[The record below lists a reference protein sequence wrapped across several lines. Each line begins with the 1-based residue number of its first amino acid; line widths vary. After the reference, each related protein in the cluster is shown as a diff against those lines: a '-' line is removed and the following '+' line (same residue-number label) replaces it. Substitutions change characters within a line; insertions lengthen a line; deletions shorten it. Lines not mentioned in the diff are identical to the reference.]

1 MSLITN
7 NNFFPSNLRMR
18 PPRGFSLVEVLVALV
33 VMAVGML
40 GIAALYVEGLR
51 AGRTS
56 VYRTTAVNLA
66 ADMADR
72 IKANPVAGPAYAGTG
87 PGADSGCVNGAEPCT
102 PDELAADDWF
112 RWLADLQARLPQGS
126 SAQVD
131 FSPAAGPAPAR
142 YTITVS
148 WPEPGQEAPSTY
160 QLLVQP

>member
-1 MSLITN
+1 MLLIKKN
-7 NNFFPSNLRMR
+7 NPPLQTQRMH
-18 PPRGFSLVEVLVALV
+18 PLRGFSLVEVLVALV

-51 AGRTS
+51 AGRAS

-87 PGADSGCVNGAEPCT
+87 PGADSGCVNGAAPCT
-102 PDELAADDWF
+102 PDALAADDWF

-126 SAQVD
+126 TAQVD
-131 FSPAAGPAPAR
+131 FNPAAGPSPAS

-148 WPEPGQEAPSTY
+148 WPEPGQEIPATY
-160 QLLVQP
+160 RLLVQP